1 MLNTTRNIGQVRGSP
16 SSGRY
21 CKHAWPPTRPKGLA
35 PLGFD
40 RATSDRISDLAAQN
54 LFDQILALVPAN
66 QLGALVGILNQAFVQ
81 ALHNTFLV
89 GAISCGMA
97 SLLALLLRNPQT
109 AQATAQERE
118 SVTDSVERGEA
129 AIADG
134 TAYPA

>member
-1 MLNTTRNIGQVRGSP
+1 
-16 SSGRY
+16 
-21 CKHAWPPTRPKGLA
+21 

-40 RATSDRISDLAAQN
+40 RSTSDKISDLAAQN
-54 LFDQILALVPAN
+54 LFDQILALVPID
-66 QLGALVGILNQAFVQ
+66 QLGALVGVLNHAFVQ

-89 GAISCGMA
+89 GAISCAMA

-109 AQATAQERE
+109 APATAQERE
-118 SVTDSVERGEA
+118 NATDSIERGEA